1 MWKCNT
7 KLVLM
12 VKSIGTGS
20 KGGALGGDKVKKNIS
35 KMLHKIATE
44 EENLLKSPNVDGGT
58 PPLASEM

>member
-1 MWKCNT
+1 
-7 KLVLM
+7 M

>member
-1 MWKCNT
+1 MQYKA
-7 KLVLM
+7 
-12 VKSIGTGS
+12 GTNGQVYRDWEQRW
-20 KGGALGGDKVKKNIS
+20 GFRRGQGKKNIS